1 VKRKSIL
8 SLALLCLCAAPAWAW
23 DLGASYGLESVKF
36 GLLQRQSS
44 GKLNSPEYALN
55 MGVIH
60 YDLIDY
66 SGALAAAITNTNR
79 MLAADAGAKMDAE
92 ADAQRQ
98 LDHGAVIATGH
109 GSRTWE
115 LAQPV
120 EGRTLLSVGIGTTTD
135 GTFNDGV
142 NSGNITKANAFELDY
157 IRNAVSEE
165 LESLPHT
172 TWGLDIGISF
182 KSYDVTYVPG
192 PVSLTSSVTDNR
204 FVMGMPLQLSLA
216 HGLGVENLQAELYG
230 DGDILA
236 GIGYLCKL
244 SGLAYGYGA
253 RIGYRAFDFVNL
265 SAGYDMRAYTKSS
278 VDKNDDGSLR
288 IEGPQSIGT
297 IRVGATLDL
306 DYILEH
312 YFTKVE

>member
-1 VKRKSIL
+1 MKRKNIYA
-8 SLALLCLCAAPAWAW
+8 LALLCLCAAPAWAW

-44 GKLNSPEYALN
+44 GKLNSPEFNLN
-55 MGVIH
+55 AGIIH

-66 SGALAAAITNTNR
+66 SGELAAAITNTNR
-79 MLAADAGAKMDAE
+79 MLAADAGARMDAE
-92 ADAQRQ
+92 EDAKRQ
-98 LDHGAVIATGH
+98 LRNGAVVATGH

-120 EGRTLLSVGIGTTTD
+120 EGRTLLSVGVGTTTD
-135 GTFNDGV
+135 GTFDTGTV
-142 NSGNITKANAFELDY
+142 KGNITKASAFELDY
-157 IRNAVSEE
+157 IRNAAGDE
-165 LESLPHT
+165 LESLPGT
-172 TWGLDIGISF
+172 NWGLDVGITF

-192 PVSLTSSVTDNR
+192 PLSITSAVTDNR
-204 FVMGMPLQLSLA
+204 FVMGMPLKLSLA
-216 HGLGVENLQAELYG
+216 HGLGLENLQAEVYG

-236 GIGYLCKL
+236 TIGYFCRL

-253 RIGYRAFDFVNL
+253 RVGYKTFGFVNL

-278 VDKNDDGSLR
+278 VDKNDDGTLR

-297 IRVGATLDL
+297 ISFGATLDL